1 MIEEKITSLKE
12 ELKSVLNKETEIENS
27 LLGVKELKLK
37 YIGAIEVLTQLN
49 EESDKSKP
57 VKEKK

>member
-1 MIEEKITSLKE
+1 MIEEKIVKLKE
-12 ELKSVLNKETEIENS
+12 ELKTVLNKETEIENS
-27 LLGVKELKLK
+27 LLEVKELKLK